1 VHGPT
6 GYRRQLSPPH
16 HASGAGAGNE
26 IGHAVIERL
35 RAEGAQVI
43 AADLVGTGPGGVVVD
58 FRDEEPVA
66 AFFARVERE
75 HRRLDVRFNNM
86 GRMDPADADILLYSG
101 MVLRRSSRRREGE
114 IRLTLSRG
122 QGVAWTS

>member
-1 VHGPT
+1 MPSSSGCARRVRRSSRPT
-6 GYRRQLSPPH
+6 WSEQ
-16 HASGAGAGNE
+16 A
-26 IGHAVIERL
+26 
-35 RAEGAQVI
+35 
-43 AADLVGTGPGGVVVD
+43 PGGVVVD

-101 MVLRRSSRRREGE
+101 MVLRRSSRCRERE